1 MNIIDA
7 IIKPISPTWALERVR
22 ARNVLAAYE
31 SVKPTRTRKH
41 PKDNSSGNTLTAM
54 ATETLRGQAR
64 HLDQN
69 HDICRGILN
78 NLVNY
83 TVGAKGIGIESQ
95 VMNKDGTV
103 DAEFNK
109 QIAKLFKDWSRKPET
124 TQQLSWAS
132 TQRMVCRTWLRDGEA
147 LSKSVAGA
155 VSGLNHGTKVPFS
168 IELLEADHIADVS
181 NDASVIQGI
190 EVNAWGQPRFYH
202 LHDQHP
208 SERTHFKFNTRKVSA
223 GVIDHIKFTDRFKQ
237 LRGVSVFASAISRLN
252 DLKDYE
258 ESERIAAKISASMA
272 AYIKKGSPD
281 SYLANRESE
290 DDEDRDFSLS
300 AGMIFDNL
308 APGEDVGTIQS
319 NRPSALLEYYRNA
332 MIKAIS
338 SGTSSGFSSNAKTY
352 DGTYSAQRQEL
363 VEQWIHYAVL
373 SSEFIQQFV
382 EPTYIRFIKV
392 AIASGVLKVP
402 AHIDRDT
409 LFDADFLTPSMPW
422 IDPKK
427 EAEGFEK
434 LLSLKITSPQKVI
447 RARGDNPQEILDQV
461 GTWEEE
467 LKKRGLQLVIVERGN
482 SPPPEDDDSD
492 TTKEAA

>member
-7 IIKPISPTWALERVR
+7 IIKPISPTWALERAR

-41 PKDNSSGNTLTAM
+41 PKDNSSGNTLTAT

-83 TVGAKGIGIESQ
+83 TVGSNGIGIEPQ
-95 VMNKDGTV
+95 AMNKSGEV

-109 QIAKLFKDWSRKPET
+109 RIARLFKDWSRKPET
-124 TQQLSWAS
+124 TQQLSWAQ
-132 TQRMVCRTWLRDGEA
+132 TQRMMCRTWLRDGEG
-147 LSKSVAGA
+147 LSKSVAGN

-181 NDASVIQGI
+181 DDERIVQGI
-190 EVNAWGQPRFYH
+190 EVNAWGQPRYYH

-208 SERTHFKFNTRKVSA
+208 SERTFYKLKTRRVSA
-223 GVIDHIKFTDRFKQ
+223 GVIDHVKFTDRFKQ

-281 SYLANRESE
+281 SYINNGEE
-290 DDEDRDFSLS
+290 DEDRDFSLS

-308 APGEDVGTIQS
+308 APGEEVGTIQS

-373 SSEFIQQFV
+373 SSEFITQFV
-382 EPTYIRFIKV
+382 EPTYTRFIKV
-392 AIASGVLKVP
+392 AIASGVLQVP
-402 AHIDRDT
+402 ANIDRDT

-434 LLSLKITSPQKVI
+434 LLGLKVTSPQKVI
-447 RARGDNPQEILDQV
+447 RARGDNPYEVLDQHQK
-461 GTWEEE
+461 WEQALADRGIQVVIEE
-467 LKKRGLQLVIVERGN
+467 P
-482 SPPPEDDDSD
+482 SPPNQNEPE
-492 TTKEAA
+492 EAA